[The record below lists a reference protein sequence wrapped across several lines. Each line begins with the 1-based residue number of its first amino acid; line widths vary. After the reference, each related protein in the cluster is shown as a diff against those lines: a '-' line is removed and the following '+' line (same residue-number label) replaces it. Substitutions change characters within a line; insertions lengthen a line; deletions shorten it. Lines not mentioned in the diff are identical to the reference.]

1 MCSWRLL
8 KLETQCAFANM
19 AIDEALLRVRIDGK
33 TPNTLRVYQWLPS
46 AVSIGRFQSISRE
59 VNLESCRVHGV
70 DVVRRISGGGAVY
83 HDSKG
88 EITYSVV
95 VKQDDLGTNDIVQVY
110 NCICNGLIEAAHLL
124 GVNAEFASGN
134 ARRCPNIIVKGR
146 KISGSAQASRRGV
159 ILQHGTFL
167 MNVNLREMFAFL
179 NDPWR
184 DAGVDVV
191 DLAKTKITSVTDE
204 TQSVVSPNQVY
215 EALVEGF
222 ERRLQVRLVEMG
234 LTDYELDLA
243 RRLEEE
249 KFATRQ
255 WNIDGK
261 ARRLGLKPVG

>member
-1 MCSWRLL
+1 
-8 KLETQCAFANM
+8 
-19 AIDEALLRVRIDGK
+19 
-33 TPNTLRVYQWLPS
+33 
-46 AVSIGRFQSISRE
+46 
-59 VNLESCRVHGV
+59 
-70 DVVRRISGGGAVY
+70 
-83 HDSKG
+83 
-88 EITYSVV
+88 
-95 VKQDDLGTNDIVQVY
+95 
-110 NCICNGLIEAAHLL
+110 
-124 GVNAEFASGN
+124 
-134 ARRCPNIIVKGR
+134 
-146 KISGSAQASRRGV
+146 
-159 ILQHGTFL
+159 

-204 TQSVVSPNQVY
+204 TRSVVSPNQVY